1 MFGMFGS
8 AKVKAECLGD
18 TLGPMQTYAGLNL
31 HQISNRENFDLQEDA
46 YKLLQDT
53 IGEQKSYLELEKICA
68 TWLAILNSVEQ
79 SSNHTFSHNRLE
91 LENGFKEFLSLRVND
106 VVKQGMPSGLF
117 SLIKKFL

>member
-31 HQISNRENFDLQEDA
+31 HQISNREEDA